1 MRTLKLII
9 RNAFRHKLR
18 TGLTLLGITI
28 AILAFGMLRT
38 MVSAWY
44 AGVEASSANR
54 LVIRNSISLIFP
66 LPLAYKDKIRQ
77 VSGVNLISWGN
88 WFGGVYIE
96 EKNFFPNFAVEPKS
110 YLALYPEYVIPDMQR
125 TTFIND
131 RKGAV
136 AGKKTADKFGWKV
149 GDTITLKGTIFPGN
163 WEFTIRGIYKGKDR
177 SVDETQLFFHWDYLN
192 ETMRKTASLRADQ
205 VGFYMIGITNPNLA
219 GEVST
224 TIDGTFKNSLAE
236 TLTETEKAFQMSFV
250 SMTEAILVAIQFV
263 SIVIIVII
271 MAVVANTMA
280 MTARER
286 IGEYAVFKT
295 LGFGGWFIAG
305 LIFGESLFISLL
317 GTAIGIGLTFPVA
330 AAFADYLGTYLPHL
344 LRGAADGLSGHRR
357 GDTRGVRGG
366 HLSHLAS
373 REDPHCRWSQEDR
386 LSFAQPGIRILA
398 SGVRINKRK
407 KPGMGRDRRT
417 SGAIGLC

>member
-1 MRTLKLII
+1 MRILKLFF

-18 TGLTLLGITI
+18 TGLTILGITI

-38 MVSAWY
+38 MVNAWY

-54 LVIRNSISLIFP
+54 LVIRNAISLVFP

-77 VSGVNLISWGN
+77 VGGVTLVSWGN

-96 EKNFFPNFAVEPKS
+96 EKNFFPNFAVEPRS
-110 YLALYPEYVIPDMQR
+110 FLVLYPEYLIPDLQR
-125 TTFIND
+125 ASFLND
-131 RKGAV
+131 RRGAV
-136 AGKKTADKFGWKV
+136 AGKKVADKYGWKV
-149 GDTITLKGTIFPGN
+149 GDTVTLKGTIFPGN
-163 WEFTIRGIYKGKDR
+163 WEFTLRGIYRGKDR
-177 SVDETQLFFHWDYLN
+177 SVDETQFFFHWDYLD
-192 ETMRKTASLRADQ
+192 ETMKKTAPRRAGQ
-205 VGFYMIGITNPNLA
+205 VGYYIIGISNPNLA

-224 TIDGTFKNSLAE
+224 AIDATFKNSLAE

-250 SMTEAILVAIQFV
+250 SMTEAILIAIQLV

-317 GTAIGIGLTFPVA
+317 GTAIGVGLTFPVA
-330 AAFADYLGTYLPHL
+330 AAFADYLGTYFPIFFVERTTIFMDLAAGVLVGFVAALFPTW
-344 LRGAADGLSGHRR
+344 RAVRIRIADGLRR
-357 GDTRGVRGG
+357 
-366 HLSHLAS
+366 
-373 REDPHCRWSQEDR
+373 
-386 LSFAQPGIRILA
+386 
-398 SGVRINKRK
+398 
-407 KPGMGRDRRT
+407 
-417 SGAIGLC
+417 IG

>member
-1 MRTLKLII
+1 MRTLKLLV

-18 TGLTLLGITI
+18 TGLTILGITI

-38 MVSAWY
+38 MVNAWY

-54 LVIRNSISLIFP
+54 LVIRNAISLVFP

-77 VSGVNLISWGN
+77 VSGVTLVSWGN

-96 EKNFFPNFAVEPKS
+96 EKNFFPNFAVDPRRF
-110 YLALYPEYVIPDMQR
+110 LALYPEYIIPDLQR
-125 TTFIND
+125 AMFLND

-136 AGKKTADKFGWKV
+136 AGKKIAEKFGWKV
-149 GDTITLKGTIFPGN
+149 GDTVTLKGTIFPGN
-163 WEFTIRGIYKGKDR
+163 WEFTIRGIYRGKDR
-177 SVDETQLFFHWDYLN
+177 SVDETQFFFHWDYLD
-192 ETMRKTASLRADQ
+192 ETMKKTIPRRAGQ
-205 VGFYMIGITNPNLA
+205 VGYYIIGISNPNLA

-224 TIDGTFKNSLAE
+224 AVDATFKNSLAE

-250 SMTEAILVAIQFV
+250 SMTEAILIAIQLV

-305 LIFGESLFISLL
+305 LIFGESLLISLL
-317 GTAIGIGLTFPVA
+317 GTAIGLALTFPA
-330 AAFADYLGTYLPHL
+330 AEAFADYLGTYFPIFFVEKETVLMDLAAGVLVGVVAALFPTW
-344 LRGAADGLSGHRR
+344 RAVQIRIADGLRR
-357 GDTRGVRGG
+357 
-366 HLSHLAS
+366 
-373 REDPHCRWSQEDR
+373 
-386 LSFAQPGIRILA
+386 
-398 SGVRINKRK
+398 
-407 KPGMGRDRRT
+407 
-417 SGAIGLC
+417 IG